1 MTVRSMFV
9 GASMLD
15 DERGVD
21 REQIRELLALSPAE
35 RVDRLV
41 HTVAV
46 SSEILAQAG
55 APPPA

>member
-1 MTVRSMFV
+1 MD
-9 GASMLD
+9 ASALE

-41 HTVAV
+41 STAAV
-46 SSEILAQAG
+46 WSEILTYAG
-55 APPPA
+55 TRRRVR